1 MSRRH
6 NRTIGLALV
15 AAMAAGC
22 ALPAS
27 SARGIQPSV
36 TDDGSVTPRR
46 VKRPDIELE
55 HGFEAPQ
62 SSKGHLYMIKR
73 MILGG
78 IAPVTMVF
86 SALISAPLQ
95 AVQQIEAQTQDRPI
109 VRRRAPRG
117 ERHNSLAFVRTELF
131 FGTAKPGGAVTED
144 EFVLFLDEVIT
155 PLFPDGLTVTKGD
168 GQFRGADG
176 LTIKEDSFVVILLY
190 PVDGQK
196 TSSKSIDYIRGEYM
210 RRHRQESVLRVDD
223 PFLVWLSF

>member
-6 NRTIGLALV
+6 NRTIALALV
-15 AAMAAGC
+15 AAFAAAC

-36 TDDGSVTPRR
+36 TDDGSITPHR

-55 HGFEAPQ
+55 HGFETPE
-62 SSKGHLYMIKR
+62 SPKGHLYMIKR
-73 MILGG
+73 VILGG

-86 SALISAPLQ
+86 SALIAAPLQ

-109 VRRRAPRG
+109 VRRRAPQG
-117 ERHNSLAFVRTELF
+117 QRHNSLAFVRTELF
-131 FGTAKPGGAVTED
+131 FGTAKPGGAVTD
-144 EFVLFLDEVIT
+144 EEFALFLDEVIT
-155 PLFPDGLTVTKGD
+155 PLFPEGLTVTKGD
-168 GQFRGADG
+168 GQFRGAAG
-176 LTIKEDSFVVILLY
+176 VTIKEDSYVVVLLY

-210 RRHRQESVLRVDD
+210 RQHRQESVLRVDD
-223 PFLVWLSF
+223 PFLVWVSF

>member
-1 MSRRH
+1 
-6 NRTIGLALV
+6 
-15 AAMAAGC
+15 MAAGC

-36 TDDGSVTPRR
+36 TDDASVTPHR

-223 PFLVWLSF
+223 PFLVWVSF